1 MRCDAI
7 IKIFIKR
14 KKKNKNKN
22 KNKRFLIPNSPLLI
36 NDTTSSSGGRHDR
49 TAT

>member
-14 KKKNKNKN
+14 KKKNKN